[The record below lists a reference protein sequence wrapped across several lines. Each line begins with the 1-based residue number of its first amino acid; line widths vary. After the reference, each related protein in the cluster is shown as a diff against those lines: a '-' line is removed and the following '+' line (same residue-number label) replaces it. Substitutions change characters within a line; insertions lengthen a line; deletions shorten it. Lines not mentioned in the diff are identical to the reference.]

1 MDVVLCSA
9 GAGLTQAELQASA
22 LWAATALQAVQCAA
36 GPDPSHT
43 ASCAA
48 IARVLRDLAGSS
60 AACAAAWQ
68 EYEGVMKAEEQVVPQ
83 LTWTK

>member
-1 MDVVLCSA
+1 M
-9 GAGLTQAELQASA
+9 TQAELQASA
-22 LWAATALQAVQCAA
+22 VWAADTLEATQHTA

-48 IARVLRDLAGSS
+48 VAQVLRELAGSS

-68 EYEGVMKAEEQVVPQ
+68 EHEGVVRAEEEAVPK
-83 LTWTK
+83 LSWIK